1 MVNCMLNWLQAINYL
16 IFDRQKHKYMLLKVC
31 FGLLTAFCFFCNG
44 YAQEI
49 TYSAPQKVTS
59 GYARVDVLGKNTQG
73 IIVRHIG
80 RSSDEILAYYDN
92 LQLRWKKTTPK
103 KEKNGKLEQ
112 VVLYND
118 SVIFFYSIIVKNI
131 TLLKAFKTN
140 ARLESS
146 TLPVIVDTINR
157 TLINTSPELRFSFT
171 PDKSKILLYY
181 EDAAFNSTKALF
193 VRCYNNNL
201 KSIWSSTWK
210 AKSMDAP
217 VLIEAVLDIDGNAAV
232 VLGENYVKNFNN
244 DFTCSALYA
253 FRIKEK
259 GKKFSEYQLL
269 EKDHLLTP
277 CKAQIDLNTGN
288 LLMAGL
294 YAKSAGVESDGA
306 YFFVVQDKD
315 SGIIKK
321 FEPHSVEFI
330 TQLTGNNPPKKN
342 DGFYEFQPKELIV
355 TRDGGG
361 ILITEAISVSSESYA
376 GSNYGTFG
384 ISSGFTVNYYH
395 YDEMAVFSF
404 NGSGILKWKQILHKK
419 QGTEGDGGYYSSFA
433 TIISPDALHFIYN
446 DVQNGQT
453 TVGGYNIDVTGKQE
467 HIDVFNADR
476 KGVLL
481 IPMSAR
487 QVSPNEVVVP
497 SLKRSYLQ
505 FVKIMF

>member
-31 FGLLTAFCFFCNG
+31 FGLLTAICFCNG

-210 AKSMDAP
+210 AKAWMHR
-217 VLIEAVLDIDGNAAV
+217 
-232 VLGENYVKNFNN
+232 F
-244 DFTCSALYA
+244 
-253 FRIKEK
+253 
-259 GKKFSEYQLL
+259 
-269 EKDHLLTP
+269 
-277 CKAQIDLNTGN
+277 
-288 LLMAGL
+288 
-294 YAKSAGVESDGA
+294 
-306 YFFVVQDKD
+306 
-315 SGIIKK
+315 
-321 FEPHSVEFI
+321 
-330 TQLTGNNPPKKN
+330 
-342 DGFYEFQPKELIV
+342 
-355 TRDGGG
+355 
-361 ILITEAISVSSESYA
+361 
-376 GSNYGTFG
+376 
-384 ISSGFTVNYYH
+384 
-395 YDEMAVFSF
+395 
-404 NGSGILKWKQILHKK
+404 
-419 QGTEGDGGYYSSFA
+419 
-433 TIISPDALHFIYN
+433 
-446 DVQNGQT
+446 
-453 TVGGYNIDVTGKQE
+453 
-467 HIDVFNADR
+467 
-476 KGVLL
+476 
-481 IPMSAR
+481 
-487 QVSPNEVVVP
+487 
-497 SLKRSYLQ
+497 
-505 FVKIMF
+505 